1 MQGPGGPG
9 EDVEGGFEQSGWQAP
24 YADEDSGGLILD
36 SILAQDALLIG
47 RKTYDIWVKY
57 WPHMHDAVGDRFN
70 SIPKYVASRSLSN
83 PEWAGTTVVRDVP
96 SEVAALKDVHGDIR
110 VWGSGELMQT
120 LFANDLVD
128 QIDVFTYPVVL
139 GAGKRVFREGTV
151 PSAMELV
158 DGPRGF
164 SRGVVLTSYRR
175 IGSPEYAQ
183 ISPD

>member
-1 MQGPGGPG
+1 M
-9 EDVEGGFEQSGWQAP
+9 
-24 YADEDSGGLILD
+24 
-36 SILAQDALLIG
+36 
-47 RKTYDIWVKY
+47 
-57 WPHMHDAVGDRFN
+57 GDRFN